1 MTSAYL
7 DERRPVVTAIP
18 SSPSLLVPLSAGR
31 MRFGGPNAVIV
42 ADLHTDDAIQQTI
55 LYLVDT
61 VAIPTRYHLHALL
74 PGDGTGTDADADTD
88 SSASRLLD
96 ELTGVAQR
104 CIAAGSFLVLG
115 PRLQHAVGASAS
127 RQRLLDTGLVRS
139 LVAFDVLKQF
149 DGRVN
154 RAAGADASDAGHP
167 VFDVTDNFDE
177 MSKRPVNICR
187 VACRLIAGLQL
198 ATATTAV
205 DQHRW
210 WPLAQP
216 HGLQRLLDVA
226 NALSDQRP
234 LDAAVLG
241 STERVRWLLLS
252 VNSAL

>member
-7 DERRPVVTAIP
+7 DERRPLVTAVP
-18 SSPSLLVPLSAGR
+18 ASSSSLLVPLAAGR

-42 ADLHTDDAIQQTI
+42 ADLHTDDAIRQTI
-55 LYLVDT
+55 IYLVDT
-61 VAIPTRYHLHALL
+61 VAIPTRYHLHAL
-74 PGDGTGTDADADTD
+74 PTGDDAVAT
-88 SSASRLLD
+88 ASRLLD

-115 PRLQHAVGASAS
+115 PRLQHAVDTSDV

-154 RAAGADASDAGHP
+154 RAAEVDADASDAGHP

-198 ATATTAV
+198 ASATAAG
-205 DQHRW
+205 DQ
-210 WPLAQP
+210 LLVQP

-226 NALSDQRP
+226 NALSDQRT

-252 VNSAL
+252 VYSAL